1 MAHKPSGIGEV
12 AGIVIPHP
20 TQTWIVTAVILIT
33 LSGCGPKEAEITLGT
48 IDADK
53 LLYARG
59 TAALEEGDWV
69 RAREYFVEIRD
80 NYPQSPLRADARLG
94 VGDSFL
100 GQGQIEGYF
109 SAKAEF
115 EEFLSL
121 FPTNPRMDYARFK
134 LGMVHFKQ
142 MRGPELDQSST
153 REAIREFEDL
163 IQRHPDS
170 DLVSQAREFL
180 RQARDRVSES
190 EYLVGTFYYRRK
202 WWPGAIERFRFIL
215 DTDPAFSGRDRLY
228 YYLGS
233 ALRREGEDLGRAEEL
248 ARHAAAQFQSKAAQ
262 EARTQAL
269 DEATEALNKRIAA
282 QEEALL
288 FLERL
293 VDEFP
298 EAEFAPAAAT
308 AVRELRTELAAQAE
322 NPNLAD
328 PANDKSNQSSNTS
341 PQGEST
347 AAHPL

>member
-1 MAHKPSGIGEV
+1 MAHKHSGIGEV

-170 DLVSQAREFL
+170 ESRKPSPRVPPSSPGPRV
-180 RQARDRVSES
+180 RVRVS
-190 EYLVGTFYYRRK
+190 RRNLLLPTK
-202 WWPGAIERFRFIL
+202 MVARCNRAVPLYTRHGPGVFW
-215 DTDPAFSGRDRLY
+215 SG
-228 YYLGS
+228 
-233 ALRREGEDLGRAEEL
+233 
-248 ARHAAAQFQSKAAQ
+248 Q
-262 EARTQAL
+262 TV
-269 DEATEALNKRIAA
+269 
-282 QEEALL
+282 LL
-288 FLERL
+288 
-293 VDEFP
+293 P
-298 EAEFAPAAAT
+298 G
-308 AVRELRTELAAQAE
+308 LRTATGRRGSWASRRIGPPRCRTIPVESCSRSAH
-322 NPNLAD
+322 
-328 PANDKSNQSSNTS
+328 TS
-341 PQGEST
+341 TG
-347 AAHPL
+347 